1 VAIDR
6 RKPMLVSHLY
16 LRTAAAGAILAL
28 LLTASDFARAQGKFE
43 ASYGISVA
51 RIPIGSATATAEFG
65 AAHYLITMSGR
76 ASGMMR
82 VLASGDG
89 SLRTRGALTDGRPA
103 PTEFTARTTTDDDTL
118 DVKLVIDGGNV
129 TAFSASEPAPDP
141 DRVPLTDA
149 HRRGIVDPLT
159 ALLVPLEGDGAP
171 NAAACQRT
179 LAVFDGRR
187 RFDLK
192 LTFKRMD
199 TVKTERGY
207 AGPAVVCAVTLQ
219 PIAGHRPSSTMV
231 KFLSQGRDIEMTLAP
246 VAGTRLLAPFRITIV
261 NMLGNL
267 VVQANRFEAVQTAPT
282 TGQREPSR

>member
-1 VAIDR
+1 
-6 RKPMLVSHLY
+6 MLVSHLN

-28 LLTASDFARAQGKFE
+28 LLAAPDFARAQGKFE

-51 RIPIGSATATAEFG
+51 RIPIGSATAAAEFG
-65 AAHYLITMSGR
+65 DTHYLITMSGR

-89 SLRTRGALTDGRPA
+89 SLRTRGALTGGRPS

-118 DVKLVIDGGNV
+118 DVKLTIDGGNV
-129 TAFSASEPAPDP
+129 TALSASEPEPDP
-141 DRVPLTDA
+141 DRVALTEA

-159 ALLVPLEGDGAP
+159 ALLVPLDGDGAP

-192 LTFKRMD
+192 LAFKRMD
-199 TVKTERGY
+199 TVKAERGY
-207 AGPAVVCAVTLQ
+207 AGPVVVCAVTFQ
-219 PIAGHRPSSTMV
+219 PVAGHRTSSTMV
-231 KFLSQGRDIEMTLAP
+231 KFLAPGRDIEMALAP

-267 VVQANRFEAVQTAPT
+267 VVQANRFEVVHTAPT
-282 TGQREPSR
+282 MGQGEPSR

>member
-6 RKPMLVSHLY
+6 RKPMLVPRLI
-16 LRTAAAGAILAL
+16 LRTAAAGSLLAL
-28 LLTASDFARAQGKFE
+28 LIAAPDFARAQGKFE

-65 AAHYLITMSGR
+65 DADYLITMSGR

-89 SLRTRGALTDGRPA
+89 TLRTRGVLTDGRPA

-129 TAFSASEPAPDP
+129 TELSASEPKPHP
-141 DRVPLTDA
+141 DRVELTPA
-149 HRRGIVDPLT
+149 HRHGIVDPLT
-159 ALLVPLEGDGAP
+159 ALLVPLDGDGAP
-171 NAAACQRT
+171 NEAACRRT
-179 LAVFDGRR
+179 IAVFDGRR

-192 LTFKRMD
+192 LAFKRMD
-199 TVKTERGY
+199 KVKAERGY
-207 AGPAVVCAVTLQ
+207 AGPVVVCAVTFQ
-219 PIAGHRPSSTMV
+219 PVAGHRSSSTMV
-231 KFLSQGRDIEMTLAP
+231 KFLSQGRDIEMALAP
-246 VAGTRLLAPFRITIV
+246 IAGTRLLAPFRITIV

-267 VVQANRFEAVQTAPT
+267 VVQANRFEAVHTAPT
-282 TGQREPSR
+282 TGQGAPSR